1 MVCPALESA
10 GDCARAHADPIRGDR
25 VWSVAK
31 ERSTSRPGS
40 GSELLD
46 GLDARWPA
54 RRRFLSAP
62 EPARCG
68 VAVEDAAVA
77 APLTEALM
85 PIHFGIPVPEGR
97 PQRAQ
102 DPWLVAPIV
111 VGHARKAASG
121 TVVNLQG
128 TSGAR
133 KAKLV
138 RGLIRLLGGAQDG
151 AASTAPLRFGRARP
165 PEWCCPGSPG
175 DGRLRSSAI
184 GRPSPAL
191 YRGLAGSRRRQTRRS
206 RRGTPRIE
214 RTEAAAYHS

>member
-1 MVCPALESA
+1 
-10 GDCARAHADPIRGDR
+10 
-25 VWSVAK
+25 
-31 ERSTSRPGS
+31 
-40 GSELLD
+40 
-46 GLDARWPA
+46 
-54 RRRFLSAP
+54 
-62 EPARCG
+62 
-68 VAVEDAAVA
+68 
-77 APLTEALM
+77 M

-138 RGLIRLLGGAQDG
+138 RGLIRLRGGAQDG

-165 PEWCCPGSPG
+165 PEWVLP
-175 DGRLRSSAI
+175 R
-184 GRPSPAL
+184 
-191 YRGLAGSRRRQTRRS
+191 LAGGRALAILGDWASFAGALSRARRKQT
-206 RRGTPRIE
+206 TANAPIPPWNPE
-214 RTEAAAYHS
+214 E